1 MSGSTPKHTAADL
14 DDAMVRAG
22 TNGLTFDELR
32 EQLPRWSRSR
42 LHHMLRQAR
51 EAGRVVAESQH
62 PIVFYFSRAVSEAM
76 RRAAFARRVQA
87 ERQRRGYAVRNG
99 FAKHL
104 ASQGRSL
111 KAAPPPDSTRAQPTV
126 RAVDPN
132 GLKPAATVT
141 WPDTVKTEV
150 GRAYRSLPERLA
162 AECKPEPLPPEP
174 ASSWVQAVL
183 QARTHQTEDR

>member
-22 TNGLTFDELR
+22 TNGLSFDELR
-32 EQLPRWSRSR
+32 EQLPRWSRTR

-51 EAGRVVAESQH
+51 EAGRVVSESQH
-62 PIVFYFSRAVSEAM
+62 PIVFYFSAAVSEAM

-104 ASQGRSL
+104 ASQGRAL
-111 KAAPPPDSTRAQPTV
+111 KAAPPPASARAQPTV
-126 RAVDPN
+126 RAVDPHTLRN
-132 GLKPAATVT
+132 AVQVT
-141 WPDTVKTEV
+141 WPEGLQPVICP
-150 GRAYRSLPERLA
+150 GYRSLPERLQ
-162 AECKPEPLPPEP
+162 AECKPVPLPEEP
-174 ASSWVQAVL
+174 PSAWVRAVL
-183 QARTHQTEDR
+183 AARGVA